1 MPKPEEFIDSPLT
14 PDDIERYFQL
24 KDELIKPLQDEL
36 MGLEIR
42 FKGELPV
49 GNYPS
54 KNGYVVKRWE
64 QIGALKESQ
73 FTSYRP
79 AKQFPELYS
88 DQPIIEKLLEQM
100 PPETHPDLYI
110 KVPNVPAIKEALNE
124 EEKLGY
130 FRQAQYLKITKKKV
144 ATKAAVPNFEDEDA
158 DNE

>member
-1 MPKPEEFIDSPLT
+1 MPKTEEFIDQPLT

-54 KNGYVVKRWE
+54 KNGYIVKRWE
-64 QIGALKESQ
+64 QIGALKESE

-79 AKQFPELYS
+79 VKQFPELYS
-88 DQPIIEKLLEQM
+88 DQPILEKLIEQF
-100 PPETHPDLYI
+100 PPEFHPDMYI

-158 DNE
+158 GNE

>member
-1 MPKPEEFIDSPLT
+1 MPKTEEFIDQPLT

-54 KNGYVVKRWE
+54 KNGYIVKRWE
-64 QIGALKESQ
+64 QIGALKESE

-79 AKQFPELYS
+79 VKQFPELYS

-158 DNE
+158 GNE

>member
-14 PDDIERYFQL
+14 PDDIERYYQL

-36 MGLEIR
+36 LGLEIR

-49 GNYPS
+49 GDYPS
-54 KNGYVVKRWE
+54 KNGYLVKRWE
-64 QIGALKESQ
+64 QIGALKESE

-79 AKQFPELYS
+79 VKQFPELYS
-88 DQPIIEKLLEQM
+88 DQPIIEKLLAQM

-130 FRQAQYLKITKKKV
+130 FRQSQYLKITKKKV
-144 ATKAAVPNFEDEDA
+144 AVKVAVPNFDNEDA
-158 DNE
+158 TNE